1 MKGGPKVA
9 SVEEQVKNL
18 NEQRMRAWESG
29 KEILDR
35 ALERGETMTL
45 EESAQYNKINDDITR
60 LDNTRDALSSSHRA
74 EEEFHRSND
83 EFLRV
88 STPIERED
96 RSKRDAQMEADIR
109 SFFRREHHTQGVG
122 ALEVDMTVPARTYD
136 HARHGVPIAELR
148 VLQTD
153 AGVSGGSLTVPTT
166 VATSIY
172 AYMTASVAMRR
183 IGATILTTDGG
194 NAMNFPRV
202 ATHGI
207 GTQVASQTTA
217 LAGTDPVLGQ
227 MTLNAYDF
235 GQLVGIS
242 NDMLEDSGVD
252 VLSFVT
258 RQIGRAIGQVTA
270 AAYVTGSGSSAPNGI
285 QNAISGSG
293 TIVSGGSAFGL
304 PAGKEL
310 EKLIDL
316 QYSIADSYRQNGAAW
331 LMRDLTGAAIRK
343 IRDGAGGTAGQFVWQ
358 PSPTVGAI
366 GGQPD
371 TFLGNPVYF
380 DPNVASMASG
390 AKIVYFGDWSAYY
403 IRDTR
408 NFRLERSDDL
418 YFNLNQVAFRGILRT
433 DGDLIDT
440 NAINALVQVVA

>member
-1 MKGGPKVA
+1 VA
-9 SVEEQVKNL
+9 AEIEQQILDIND
-18 NEQRMRAWESG
+18 QRGRAWDRA

-35 ALERGETMTL
+35 GVERGDGNTAEEL
-45 EESAQYNKINDDITR
+45 EQYDRIEATIAR
-60 LDNTRDALSSSHRA
+60 LDKSREKLTSDREYQERHETIEA
-74 EEEFHRSND
+74 EV
-83 EFLRV
+83 LRV
-88 STPIERED
+88 STPSERED
-96 RSKRDAQMEADIR
+96 RARRDEEMTKDIA
-109 SFFRREHHTQGVG
+109 SFFRREHHTKGVG
-122 ALEVDMTVPARTYD
+122 ALEIDLTTPARIYD
-136 HARHGVPIAELR
+136 QARNGFPIEELR
-148 VLQTD
+148 AVIATD
-153 AGVSGGSLTVPTT
+153 TGASGGSLTVPTT

-183 IGATILTTDGG
+183 IGCTIITTDGG

-202 ATHGI
+202 ATHGV
-207 GTQVASQTTA
+207 GTQIANQDTA
-217 LAGTDPVLGQ
+217 FAGTNPVLGQ

-235 GQLVGIS
+235 GQLVAIS
-242 NDMLEDSGVD
+242 SDMLEDSGVD

-270 AAYVTGSGSSAPNGI
+270 TGYVTGSGSSTIQGI
-285 QNAISGSG
+285 QGAVAGAG
-293 TIVSGGSAFGL
+293 TVVSGGSLFGL
-304 PAGKEL
+304 PAGQGL

-316 QYSIADSYRQNGAAW
+316 QYSVVDSYRQNGAAW
-331 LMRDLTGAAIRK
+331 LMRDLTGASIRK

-371 TFLGNPVYF
+371 TFLGDPVYF

-390 AKIVYFGDWSAYY
+390 AKIVYYGDWSAYY

-418 YFNLNQVAFRGILRT
+418 LFDKNQIAFRGILRT
-433 DGDLIDT
+433 DGDLIDS